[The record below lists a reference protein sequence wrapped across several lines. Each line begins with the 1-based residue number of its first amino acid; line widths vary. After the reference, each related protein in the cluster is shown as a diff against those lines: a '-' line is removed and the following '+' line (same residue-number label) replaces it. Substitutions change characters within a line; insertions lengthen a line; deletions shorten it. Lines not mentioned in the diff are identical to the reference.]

1 MYMRYTYDKKTLIHF
16 MQLITS
22 VLVALEVSIP
32 PNPYKEELIL
42 SLIIL
47 ICLKHD
53 IPEKIINTIEKYTK

>member
-1 MYMRYTYDKKTLIHF
+1 MYMRYDKKTLIHF

>member
-1 MYMRYTYDKKTLIHF
+1 MRYTYDKKTLIHF

>member
-1 MYMRYTYDKKTLIHF
+1 MYMRIKYDKKTLIHF

>member
-1 MYMRYTYDKKTLIHF
+1 MRYDKKTLIHF

>member
-1 MYMRYTYDKKTLIHF
+1 MRYDKKTLIHF

-53 IPEKIINTIEKYTK
+53 IPEKIINLIEKYTK

>member
-1 MYMRYTYDKKTLIHF
+1 MRYDKKTLIHF

-53 IPEKIINTIEKYTK
+53 IPEKIINLIEKYTI